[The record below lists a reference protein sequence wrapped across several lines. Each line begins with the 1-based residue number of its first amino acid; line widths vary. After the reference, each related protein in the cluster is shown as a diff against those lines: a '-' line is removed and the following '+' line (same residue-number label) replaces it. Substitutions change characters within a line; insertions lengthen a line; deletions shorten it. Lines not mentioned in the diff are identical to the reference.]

1 MSVYAVRF
9 AGARAN
15 KDGHREPEPVSL
27 GDLVRCHERC
37 TREYRDV
44 VLNLKQKRKETKK
57 SGKSKKKR
65 GAERHRRGKGLNFC
79 WFTDLSRLSRETP
92 IFPRGFYLDM
102 KVRPERKSSLR

>member
-57 SGKSKKKR
+57 KVERVRKKEGRRDTGEGR
-65 GAERHRRGKGLNFC
+65 G
-79 WFTDLSRLSRETP
+79 
-92 IFPRGFYLDM
+92 
-102 KVRPERKSSLR
+102 

>member
-44 VLNLKQKRKETKK
+44 VLNLKQKRKEKKK
-57 SGKSKKKR
+57 SGKSKKKKR
-65 GAERHRRGKGLNFC
+65 GGETGEGRG
-79 WFTDLSRLSRETP
+79 
-92 IFPRGFYLDM
+92 
-102 KVRPERKSSLR
+102 